1 MRFHDSITQFLREL
15 KRRKVFQVGSIYLV
29 GAWGAS
35 LGAADLL
42 PAFGVPE
49 WGVRMFVIVAVL
61 GFPVALALAWVYEMS
76 TEGIRLDPMVEGAL
90 PRAPAA
96 TTRLAAGAAN
106 LTVTWEAD
114 GRTQHKSFANTFT
127 LGRDP
132 ACEVYFDDDMVS
144 RRHARLFVERGV
156 WHVEDLGSRNGTR
169 LNGEVVHR
177 SAVENGAELVLY
189 PGGPALRLEIRG
201 GGRRVT
207 RAVLER
213 APAEL
218 H

>member
-1 MRFHDSITQFLREL
+1 
-15 KRRKVFQVGSIYLV
+15 
-29 GAWGAS
+29 
-35 LGAADLL
+35 
-42 PAFGVPE
+42 
-49 WGVRMFVIVAVL
+49 
-61 GFPVALALAWVYEMS
+61 
-76 TEGIRLDPMVEGAL
+76 
-90 PRAPAA
+90 
-96 TTRLAAGAAN
+96 
-106 LTVTWEAD
+106 
-114 GRTQHKSFANTFT
+114 
-127 LGRDP
+127 
-132 ACEVYFDDDMVS
+132 VYFDDDMVS

-177 SAVENGAELVLY
+177 SAVDNGAELVLY